1 MRTSKRHE
9 QTSGTKPMRAA
20 EGFIQIT
27 QDQIEEYLAHAREKG
42 LKKGTLEI
50 YRRNL
55 LKFYEALPAE
65 KRVDHATI
73 DKWRDQLLAE
83 GYREA
88 TVNVEVSAVNN
99 FLGYLNCWEFQMIQ
113 TLEVTDKPQPELTR
127 NEYLRMLQAAN
138 LLGKEKTYFLIKV
151 FAVMGIAV
159 QELPLITVEAVR
171 DGSII
176 RTGNQNVIRIPNC
189 LREELLAYAERNH
202 IQAGSVFRSRN
213 GACINRTRVS
223 NSIRSI
229 CKEAHVPEEK
239 GNPRALHNLYQST
252 QSEISGQMEQLL
264 IKAYDQLLQ
273 AEQITVGWKEVQEIN
288 AG

>member
-159 QELPLITVEAVR
+159 QELPLITVEALR

-239 GNPRALHNLYQST
+239 GNPRCLRKLYLTTMASIE
-252 QSEISGQMEQLL
+252 SNISVFIEQ
-264 IKAYDQLLQ
+264 AYLRMLEDEQ
-273 AEQITVGWKEVQEIN
+273 ANFGWREQEN
-288 AG
+288 